1 MAAAPEA
8 YAGRE
13 QAYVKHFLLE
23 NYLSDLFHKIAS
35 GFGHIVYVDGF
46 SGPWQSAGENYSDT
60 SFGIALKTL
69 SSAKE
74 TWKARGKDVVATAFL
89 VEKNQSSFSK
99 LDGLKKSFS
108 DINLITYNANFV
120 DIADTLASQIP
131 RNAFTFLFID
141 PKGWKIDM
149 ARLKSLFSLLNCEIV
164 FNFMFQFVN
173 RAAYINDP
181 AITKGL
187 NELITAP
194 NWRQKIIDASE
205 SSTEERKRILVEAFS
220 STIAQI
226 GGFEYVADTTIFR
239 PIKDQPLYSLIYA
252 TRKPKGIEVFRNC
265 QIKTLREQ
273 SAVRDATKSANV
285 LKTKGQIELF
295 GISEMKPN
303 TLDIDL
309 QEQARFAREDFLN
322 TVRLSADKLYY
333 AEIWPKIL
341 GRFVISKTEM
351 NAIVAEA
358 RKQGLITIPNW
369 GVRQRTPH
377 DQSQIKIGS

>member
-23 NYLSDLFHKIAS
+23 NYLSDLFHKIAG

-74 TWKARGKDVVATAFL
+74 TWKARGKNVIATAFL
-89 VEKNQSSFSK
+89 VEKNQLSFSK
-99 LDGLKKSFS
+99 LEGLKESFS
-108 DINLITYNANFV
+108 DLNLITYNANFIDV
-120 DIADTLASQIP
+120 ADTLASQIP
-131 RNAFTFLFID
+131 RDAFTFLFID
-141 PKGWKIDM
+141 PKGWKIEM
-149 ARLKSLFSLLNCEIV
+149 AMLKSLFSLRNCEIV

-173 RAAYINDP
+173 RAAYISDP

-194 NWRQKIIDASE
+194 NWRQKILDASE

-239 PIKDQPLYSLIYA
+239 PMKDQPLYSLIYA

-273 SAVRDATKSANV
+273 SAVRDATRSADM
-285 LKTKGQIELF
+285 LRAKGQHELF
-295 GISEMKPN
+295 GLSEMKSN
-303 TLDIDL
+303 TVEIDL
-309 QEQARFAREDFLN
+309 QEQARLAKEEFL
-322 TVRLSADKLYY
+322 TIVRQSGNKLSYAD
-333 AEIWPKIL
+333 IWPKIL
-341 GRFVISKTEM
+341 SRFVISKPEM
-351 NAIVAEA
+351 NAIAADA

-377 DQSQIKIGS
+377 EQSQIKIGS